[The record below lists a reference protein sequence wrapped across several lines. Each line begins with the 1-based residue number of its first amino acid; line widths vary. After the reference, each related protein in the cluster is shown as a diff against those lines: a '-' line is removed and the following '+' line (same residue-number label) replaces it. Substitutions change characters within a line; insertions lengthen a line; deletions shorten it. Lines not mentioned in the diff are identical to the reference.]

1 MDFSGKI
8 VFVTA
13 AANGIGLGICQA
25 LARSGVNLVLADQ
38 RAQLDIAR
46 EELSSFNIRTRA
58 IELDASDAE
67 AFACRPGRRTHLRC
81 EPRTPGWSSISIA
94 RRGAMTWMIMA
105 QLPQPLAPH
114 PSSAAARARKCRP
127 NAAPRPGQD
136 RRRKTG

>member
-13 AANGIGLGICQA
+13 AANGIGLGICRA

-67 AFACRPGRRTHLRC
+67 AFARPPDQA
-81 EPRTPGWSSISIA
+81 EPRFGNIHF
-94 RRGAMTWMIMA
+94 
-105 QLPQPLAPH
+105 LFN
-114 PSSAAARARKCRP
+114 
-127 NAAPRPGQD
+127 NAA
-136 RRRKTG
+136 